1 MQSDMKELDSLLD
14 YTIRHNEEHAKEL
27 ENLAEKARTLGK
39 GRVDEE
45 IKRGVEQLNE
55 ANQSLER
62 ALKQLR
68 E

>member
-27 ENLAEKARTLGK
+27 ENLAQKARKLGK

-45 IKRGVEQLNE
+45 IKRGVEQLNQ

>member
-27 ENLAEKARTLGK
+27 ENLAEKARELGK

-45 IKRGVEQLNE
+45 IKRGVEQLNQ

>member
-1 MQSDMKELDSLLD
+1 MRELDSLLD

-27 ENLAEKARTLGK
+27 ESLARRARELGK
-39 GRVDEE
+39 ERVDEE
-45 IKRGVEQLNE
+45 IERGVEQLNQ
-55 ANQSLER
+55 ANQSLKR